1 MKAPSAV
8 TSAPFVSRQTLGRVH
23 PRVGGMRVRDS
34 CRIEP
39 WTLMGQT
46 TLTVSPWIH
55 REAQFGG
62 RRFHGEVGRRLT
74 SSGHSGRTRWIE
86 GAPRCGHPRV
96 PA

>member
-8 TSAPFVSRQTLGRVH
+8 PSAPSVSRQTLGWVH

-34 CRIEP
+34 CRTEP

-46 TLTVSPWIH
+46 ALTVSPRIH

-62 RRFHGEVGRRLT
+62 RRFHREVG
-74 SSGHSGRTRWIE
+74 
-86 GAPRCGHPRV
+86 
-96 PA
+96 